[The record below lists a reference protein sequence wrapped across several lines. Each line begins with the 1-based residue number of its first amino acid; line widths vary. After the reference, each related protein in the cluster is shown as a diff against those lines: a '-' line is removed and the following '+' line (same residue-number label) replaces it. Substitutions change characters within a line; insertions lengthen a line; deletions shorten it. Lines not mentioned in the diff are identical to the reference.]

1 MNQEGKLN
9 INNREKFTEKK
20 YTTNSLKM
28 HLYSGK
34 KKKGG
39 GTMWKGNLLKF
50 IIEELTFVVLI
61 KTLFCQGNIWKYYFV
76 INSVTNGMQGN
87 L

>member
-34 KKKGG
+34 KKGG
-39 GTMWKGNLLKF
+39 GDYVKRQST
-50 IIEELTFVVLI
+50 
-61 KTLFCQGNIWKYYFV
+61 
-76 INSVTNGMQGN
+76 
-87 L
+87 